1 MTSQALKLVGAH
13 VFSNPNSRSASF
25 VTLTPFFS
33 DEKLGSKEMEIR
45 TLVGEALSLPAY
57 SSLTHMG

>member
-1 MTSQALKLVGAH
+1 MCSLILTALCK
-13 VFSNPNSRSASF
+13 FCDINPI
-25 VTLTPFFS
+25 FS